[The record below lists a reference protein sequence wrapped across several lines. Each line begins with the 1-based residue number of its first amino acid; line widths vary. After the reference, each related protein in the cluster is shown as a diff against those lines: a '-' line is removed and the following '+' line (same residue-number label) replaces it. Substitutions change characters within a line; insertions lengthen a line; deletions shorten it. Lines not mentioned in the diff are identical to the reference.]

1 MDESSAGRR
10 QFIEDTGDLMDE
22 HGLPRMAGR
31 VVGAL
36 LICSPPHVSLDEL
49 AEALQASKGAIS
61 MTTQLLL
68 RLGIIDRISLP
79 GHRKHYFQID
89 ASLWESLFFDRFD
102 HIERHLALVRKGLEQ
117 MKDEPVEAK
126 RRLIEMQ
133 AFFDFVLEELP
144 GLSARWAGQR
154 EALLQRR
161 LAEHI

>member
-36 LICSPPHVSLDEL
+36 LICCPPHMSLDEL

-61 MTTQLLL
+61 MSTQLLL

-79 GHRKHYFQID
+79 GHRRHYFQIRPR
-89 ASLWESLFFDRFD
+89 LGENLFFDRSG
-102 HIERHLALVRKGLEQ
+102 HIRQHLAWVRKGLEQ
-117 MKDEPVEAK
+117 MMGEPVEAK

-133 AFFDFVLEELP
+133 AFFEFVLEELP
-144 GLSARWAGQR
+144 GLSARWAEQR
-154 EALLQRR
+154 EAVLARR